1 MKWLIPFVALALAA
15 QEPPKPA
22 QEAPKLSPADQDL
35 RTRVAEAGNSPV
47 EFLRALEQHLEL
59 YASYAFHNPELL
71 KKTIQ
76 LSEGWLGQVAQ
87 DEKAAV
93 VKG

>member
-22 QEAPKLSPADQDL
+22 QEAPKLSPAEQDL

-59 YASYAFHNPELL
+59 YPKSAQRADIERA
-71 KKTIQ
+71 
-76 LSEGWLGQVAQ
+76 GQR
-87 DEKAAV
+87 DERHV
-93 VKG
+93 H